1 MTIYRDGVATEYAF
15 LRGRSGGQELIGG
28 TDASD
33 GLTLTS
39 TSDATKGKVSISGD
53 LFDITQTAIGAT
65 QGDYGL
71 ALVNTTAAAHDSQ
84 QFSPPIRWRGY
95 GWKTDATAASQ
106 SVDFRAFVRPIQ
118 GAAAPTGALDFQYSI
133 NGAAYSN
140 LLTVL
145 SSGLVLEGTAP
156 IGISLDAGGSGNVAF
171 KQGGGVTILD
181 ATTNLDFRFNGTA
194 MMRIEVSGGLVL
206 GSSYVGTDP
215 GTGSMI
221 ISGNVGIGT
230 TGPDRLFH
238 AEVSDAVT
246 NAVTYAQ
253 RLSHITSATAVS
265 GFGTGIEFELE
276 ENDASNRVAAFI
288 TADWE
293 DAGETAS
300 ADGRLNFGVMTADA
314 AAATAMSIWNGNVGI
329 GTTSPGAKLHV
340 SGGYLLLDNNQIIQ
354 FKDSGGAAQN
364 VIVGGSDDVL
374 KFSPLKA
381 TGDIIFRNW
390 AGGTNVV
397 IQQGGNVGIG
407 TTPLAK
413 LHIDQAST
421 TAAIPVLSLDQ
432 ADESDGFINFIGT
445 SAASAVGPIST
456 WTGGAA
462 IEGYVRVEING
473 VQKWM
478 PYCAD
483 PTV

>member
-71 ALVNTTAAAHDSQ
+71 ALVNTTAATSGVQ

-106 SVDFRAFVRPIQ
+106 SVDFRAFVRPIL
-118 GAAAPTGALDFQYSI
+118 GAAAPTGALDFQASI
-133 NGAAYSN
+133 NGGAYSDV
-140 LLTVL
+140 LTVL
-145 SSGLVLEGTAP
+145 SNGDVALGATAP
-156 IGISLDAGGSGNVAF
+156 DGRLYITGTS
-171 KQGGGVTILD
+171 D
-181 ATTNLDFRFNGTA
+181 ATS
-194 MMRIEVSGGLVL
+194 RIKIERTGASPSISMF
-206 GSSYVGTDP
+206 GSSYMGSFSDNYFRIFANSSARITVGS
-215 GTGSMI
+215 TGR
-221 ISGNVGIGT
+221 VGI
-230 TGPDRLFH
+230 
-238 AEVSDAVT
+238 
-246 NAVTYAQ
+246 N
-253 RLSHITSATAVS
+253 
-265 GFGTGIEFELE
+265 IE
-276 ENDASNRVAAFI
+276 
-288 TADWE
+288 
-293 DAGETAS
+293 G
-300 ADGRLNFGVMTADA
+300 
-314 AAATAMSIWNGNVGI
+314 
-329 GTTSPGAKLHV
+329 
-340 SGGYLLLDNNQIIQ
+340 
-354 FKDSGGAAQN
+354 
-364 VIVGGSDDVL
+364 
-374 KFSPLKA
+374 
-381 TGDIIFRNW
+381 
-390 AGGTNVV
+390 
-397 IQQGGNVGIG
+397 
-407 TTPLAK
+407 PLAQ

-421 TAAIPVLSLDQ
+421 TAAIPVLTLDQ